1 METRNVRHS
10 NCDKKRNFPGIANL
24 NERQRRLF
32 YAKMALDMG
41 RHGVKE
47 VCKEYGVSKNT
58 VYRGIHELKGNRNME
73 SGRIRKQG
81 GGRKRILDL
90 HPEYKDI
97 FCKETDDFTGGLPQN
112 EDIRM
117 LFYPI
122 PVVIDRFSD
131 RGIAIS
137 RYIVE
142 QLISSE
148 GLKKRKP
155 KKCTSMAE
163 CENRN
168 EQFEK
173 ISEKKQDCIAHGIPV
188 FSIDT
193 KKKELI
199 GPFRRDGQVFCSKAP
214 KTKDHDFPSFADG
227 KIVPWGIFDIK
238 RNAGYMS
245 FGTNHD
251 TAEFACDNIRH
262 HWNSSLKY
270 IYPSAKCIMLLCDG
284 GGSNSSSSKLFKQKL
299 IELSI
304 DLKVDIIVAHYPP
317 YTSKWNP
324 IEHRL
329 FSQITRVWKGV
340 FFNSIEQACE
350 LAGETR
356 TKKGLCVLTSINKN
370 YTVLLQKLKTT
381 MMKFASNIL
390 YLIRS
395 FLNGIIESYG
405 KGRRVYQVNF

>member
-1 METRNVRHS
+1 MQGASRNVETRNVRHS

-173 ISEKKQDCIAHGIPV
+173 ISEKN
-188 FSIDT
+188 
-193 KKKELI
+193 
-199 GPFRRDGQVFCSKAP
+199 
-214 KTKDHDFPSFADG
+214 KT
-227 KIVPWGIFDIK
+227 V
-238 RNAGYMS
+238 
-245 FGTNHD
+245 
-251 TAEFACDNIRH
+251 
-262 HWNSSLKY
+262 
-270 IYPSAKCIMLLCDG
+270 
-284 GGSNSSSSKLFKQKL
+284 
-299 IELSI
+299 
-304 DLKVDIIVAHYPP
+304 
-317 YTSKWNP
+317 
-324 IEHRL
+324 
-329 FSQITRVWKGV
+329 
-340 FFNSIEQACE
+340 
-350 LAGETR
+350 
-356 TKKGLCVLTSINKN
+356 
-370 YTVLLQKLKTT
+370 
-381 MMKFASNIL
+381 
-390 YLIRS
+390 
-395 FLNGIIESYG
+395 
-405 KGRRVYQVNF
+405 